1 MSKLEKLLIERGI
14 SQAWLARKI
23 NKNYASLNRWTKE
36 NRTPS
41 YGCILKMSE
50 VLNVPVRKIVDD
62 EVLARSIFKYLS
74 SRNNKK
80 IIAN

>member
-1 MSKLEKLLIERGI
+1 
-14 SQAWLARKI
+14 
-23 NKNYASLNRWTKE
+23 
-36 NRTPS
+36 
-41 YGCILKMSE
+41 MSE